1 MLGWEFIKGDNPDFS
16 ELGSPLLNIELFAS
30 IMAVF
35 GVLFA
40 LLFDRMARILPPLSL
55 RRPFGLPL
63 PAAFSLPR
71 LAAHPVYYFGIAPIM
86 VMALTV
92 AIAGLGDGGAQ
103 QWYVRVLGSYALAVP
118 AVAAML
124 LTRTTGGFPRL

>member
-103 QWYVRVLGSYALAVP
+103 QWYVRVLGSYSLAVP